1 MSFRAPRHASA
12 LTRVGMGAAAGLVV
26 GAVAGVF
33 GPWQLAPLMGWDA
46 TALTWVGLIW
56 TVIWPMNAEQTA
68 ARAGHEDPTR
78 PLADLLLLCAAVAS
92 LVAVGFV
99 LVQARHSGGVTELL
113 HVTLAIASIVLSWV
127 LVHTTFTLRYAR
139 MYYTGPD
146 GGISFNQTEAP
157 AYADFAYLAFTIGM
171 TFQVSDTKLETQEA
185 RSIALQHALVSYL
198 FGTVIV
204 AVTINLIAGLGG

>member
-1 MSFRAPRHASA
+1 MSFRAPRRASA
-12 LTRVGMGAAAGLVV
+12 LTRVGMAAAAGLVV
-26 GAVAGVF
+26 GALAGVF
-33 GPWQLAPLMGWDA
+33 GPWQLAPLIGWDA

-99 LVQARHSGGVTELL
+99 LVQARHSGGATELL
-113 HVTLAIASIVLSWV
+113 QVVLAIASIVLSWA

-157 AYADFAYLAFTIGM
+157 AYADFAYMAFTIGM

-204 AVTINLIAGLGG
+204 AVTINLVAGLGK

>member
-1 MSFRAPRHASA
+1 MSFRAPRRASA
-12 LTRVGMGAAAGLVV
+12 LTRVGVAAAAGLVA
-26 GAVAGVF
+26 GALAGVL
-33 GPWQLAPLMGWDA
+33 GPWQLAPLVGWDA

-78 PLADLLLLCAAVAS
+78 PLADLLLLFAAVAS

-113 HVTLAIASIVLSWV
+113 QVALAIASIVLSWA

-171 TFQVSDTKLETQEA
+171 TFQVSDTNLETREA
-185 RSIALQHALVSYL
+185 RSIALRHALVSYL

-204 AVTINLIAGLGG
+204 AVTINLIAGLGS